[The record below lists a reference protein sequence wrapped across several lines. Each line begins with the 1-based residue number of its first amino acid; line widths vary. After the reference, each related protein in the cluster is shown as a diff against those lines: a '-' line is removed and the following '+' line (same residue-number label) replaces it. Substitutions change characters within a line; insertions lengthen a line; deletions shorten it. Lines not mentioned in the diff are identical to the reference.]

1 MFIRNLFTYGTAGV
15 QESVTL
21 RNIVLP
27 YLEMSDMGRGGG
39 GGGCFCVVSRGFEK
53 HVKVEYSPHFE
64 VRFS

>member
-1 MFIRNLFTYGTAGV
+1 MFICNLFTYGAAGV

-21 RNIVLP
+21 RDIVLP
-27 YLEMSDMGRGGG
+27 YLEMSDRGQG
-39 GGGCFCVVSRGFEK
+39 GGGCFCVVPRGFEK